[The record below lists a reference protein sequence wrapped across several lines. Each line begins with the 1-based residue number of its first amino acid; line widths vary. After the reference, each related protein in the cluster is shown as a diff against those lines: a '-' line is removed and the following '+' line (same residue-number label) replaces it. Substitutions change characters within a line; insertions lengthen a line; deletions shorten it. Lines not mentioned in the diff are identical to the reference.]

1 MYSRKNVCLPAGDNR
16 GQDCQDDSRFSTR
29 FGRPQKLASPM
40 VKKHQPGNQ
49 KPLRTS
55 EKDTSGKDKDAAG
68 GKWKD
73 RITLFLAIWG
83 ATLGTAA
90 GVRDM
95 IKYVEESRPTF
106 YVRVQVEGVVLPG
119 ETKPVGRITVHVANT
134 GSATTTLNPTLY
146 ALTIDSRTGDTAQ
159 TQLTFSK
166 PSSDGK
172 SNDPPGAPPILK
184 TGEEASAVSGGLVL
198 PIAAR
203 PLDYMAIKCELL
215 GGRKYVA
222 TIKEPFL

>member
-1 MYSRKNVCLPAGDNR
+1 MA
-16 GQDCQDDSRFSTR
+16 
-29 FGRPQKLASPM
+29 
-40 VKKHQPGNQ
+40 KKKQPGNQ
-49 KPLRTS
+49 KPPGTP
-55 EKDTSGKDKDAAG
+55 EADASGKDKDAAR

-83 ATLGTAA
+83 AALGTAA

-95 IKYVEESRPTF
+95 IKYVEESRPKF
-106 YVRVQVEGVVLPG
+106 HVRVQVEGVVPPG

-134 GSATTTLNPTLY
+134 GSATTTLNPALY
-146 ALTIDSRTGDTAQ
+146 VLTIDARTGEAAQ

-172 SNDPPGAPPILK
+172 SNDPPGAPPTLK

-203 PLDYMAIKCELL
+203 PLDYMAIKFELL

-222 TIKEPFL
+222 LIKEPFFVTRDKGGSGDLIGWGGGTIAEGQGYF